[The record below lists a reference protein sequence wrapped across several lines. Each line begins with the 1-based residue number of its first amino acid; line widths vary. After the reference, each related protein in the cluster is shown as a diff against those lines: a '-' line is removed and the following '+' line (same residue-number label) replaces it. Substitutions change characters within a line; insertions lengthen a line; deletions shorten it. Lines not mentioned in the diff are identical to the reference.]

1 MAFTKVVG
9 AGIHTLSN
17 ITSHNI
23 NSSGII
29 TATKFVGPFDGGG
42 GINAG
47 IVTCTTLDVNG
58 NGDVSGNFVIDGN
71 LTVNGTTSTIDTNL
85 IGVDRVEVGANS
97 NSIVGVAI
105 TQSGTADILNLF
117 DGGTKVVTVDDEGN
131 VGLASAIPSKKLD
144 VVGDTL
150 LQGQTTIAHTT
161 SPQLII
167 KDSDTNS
174 PGDYNGISFRAANNT
189 EYGFIGSPDV
199 GGHTFFI
206 KTVNTVNPIRLQ
218 VNSSTRL
225 EVGNVGVYVSST
237 PFYVNGGNSAN
248 FSGDVNIVDSI
259 IHSGD
264 TDTKIRFPEN
274 GTVTVETDGSERFR
288 IDSSGRVR
296 IGLGSTTEGTVDS
309 DDLTIATT
317 GNTGMTIRSGAT
329 SNGAIHFSH
338 ATSGVE
344 EYAGFIDY
352 DHNTDFFQMGTNSSR
367 FLSADSD
374 LVVTLGKPSF
384 GGPSRTI
391 IYGNAGGIRKNSLLV
406 LNATAS
412 VTGRG
417 AGVAVGGN
425 TDPFGSFY
433 GQKNGNADS
442 AGGDVFLESIGD
454 INFTAGGDM
463 TTFSPPTPQLIIK
476 SDGKVGIGTDTP
488 NGDLQIR
495 AGQNASFRVLADP
508 STSGLFVG
516 NYGSGDGYRSL
527 SLLGSD
533 IRLHTITAGALSG
546 AQQRVHI
553 TSAGSVLLGHE
564 SSEHSDNYQLE
575 LSDTGSNSSI
585 SLTSIQDNIYASQLS
600 FVKARGSSLGSRT
613 IVQDGDM
620 LGQLA
625 FYGTDGTNRA
635 LGCTIN
641 VKVDGTPGNNDMPTR
656 IDFATSNDGSQTV
669 SNRLRLRSTGRVEI
683 PGSLSIGDNAT
694 HTFSA
699 HSEGD
704 DLIIGGS
711 GWRGM
716 TIYGDNGGGVIQF
729 ADDESNRIGQIL
741 YNHGND
747 SMDFRVNGNV
757 TRFQI
762 DADGSSYNTSNSSG
776 TTTHQFYNSN
786 SGSGADTRVMIKTYA
801 NQGAD
806 PFIKFDSGGSN
817 HVVGQ
822 LYGGTTNNKLVLGVG
837 ESPSGGVSG
846 IHIAG
851 DGIARITDHIYMEK
865 SSDPR
870 IYSGTSVGLNID
882 GQALYL
888 NRYVNS
894 TIAMARGGGPA
905 EVSNTNSGNDAQ
917 LNVYKS
923 TGNNS
928 DKAILRVGYNADYC
942 YAISRQRNSGSII
955 LNQTQAGGIA
965 HHQNTGDDTM
975 LLTNRNSVHIA
986 KLAPMVIGSPHVQSN
1001 STWGASRPFKF
1012 VMRFSTGNFSGN
1024 YHVCRMITQR
1034 DWGFSDWEVK
1044 MYRDYYS
1051 PSSNDG
1057 STSRYTGYYDSHT
1070 DTVVNYNQ
1078 LGSGSGTGAGA
1089 TLSRNTNLG
1098 PNGSFTIHQAA
1109 NGGYYRDAYATD
1121 YYVSLGNYS
1130 GVVLEITVKNPG
1142 GWLKDQATSLSTIY
1156 PAAFNGQ
1163 ASQSDADSW
1172 SYGRGLW
1179 FNVRQGILDTS
1190 WWNYSSNFGQQN
1202 LPIS

>member
-150 LQGQTTIAHTT
+150 IQGQLTVARSTH
-161 SPQLII
+161 PQLII

-174 PGDYNGISFRAANNT
+174 PGDENGISFRSANNT
-189 EYGFIGSPDV
+189 QYGFIGQTST
-199 GGHTFFI
+199 GGHTMLI
-206 KTVNTVNPIRLQ
+206 TTTNTVNPIRLQ
-218 VNSSTRL
+218 VNSSTNL
-225 EVGNVGVYVSST
+225 EIGYTGVYVDNVN
-237 PFYVNGGNSAN
+237 FFVNGGYNAYL
-248 FSGDVNIVDSI
+248 SGEVHIADSL
-259 IHSGD
+259 IHQGD
-264 TDTKIRFPEN
+264 TNTKIRFPAAD
-274 GTVTVETDGSERFR
+274 TISFETSGYERFR
-288 IDSSGRVR
+288 ITSGGIFGFNTNNPDTNFRFDFAGSARFGTGSYGSRIQFSRSGLGDELVIGVDGYGNSIANEATIQSSINSPRPLVFATNNTERFRINSNGQLLVGTTTTPSNSNSKLRVHFDQNTSSGNA
-296 IGLGSTTEGTVDS
+296 IELSHST
-309 DDLTIATT
+309 
-317 GNTGMTIRSGAT
+317 
-329 SNGAIHFSH
+329 NGADKAGAALGLAIDNGGASTNAADLYFST
-338 ATSGVE
+338 ATNGS
-344 EYAGFIDY
+344 
-352 DHNTDFFQMGTNSSR
+352 
-367 FLSADSD
+367 
-374 LVVTLGKPSF
+374 LVQRL
-384 GGPSRTI
+384 R
-391 IYGNAGGIRKNSLLV
+391 
-406 LNATAS
+406 
-412 VTGRG
+412 
-417 AGVAVGGN
+417 
-425 TDPFGSFY
+425 
-433 GQKNGNADS
+433 
-442 AGGDVFLESIGD
+442 
-454 INFTAGGDM
+454 
-463 TTFSPPTPQLIIK
+463 IK

-527 SLLGSD
+527 SLLGSSV
-533 IRLHTITAGALSG
+533 RLYTITAGALSG

-553 TSAGSVLLGHE
+553 TPTGSVLLGHE

-620 LGQLA
+620 LGQFA
-625 FYGTDGTNRA
+625 FYGTDGTNRS

-669 SNRLRLRSTGRVEI
+669 SNRLRLRSSGRVEI

-704 DLIIGGS
+704 DLVIGGS

-716 TIYGDNGGGVIQF
+716 TIYGEGGGGVIQF
-729 ADDESNRIGQIL
+729 ADNGNNRIGQIL

-757 TRFQI
+757 TRLQL

-806 PFIKFDSGGSN
+806 PYIKFDSGGSN

-822 LYGGTTNNKLVLGVG
+822 LYAGTTNNKLVLGVG

-851 DGIARITDHIYMEK
+851 DGNAQITNDLYMAK

-870 IYSGTSVGLNID
+870 LYAGTNVGFNID
-882 GQALYL
+882 GMALYL
-888 NRYVNS
+888 NRYVNA
-894 TIAMARGGGPA
+894 TIAMARGGGPV
-905 EVSNTNSGNDAQ
+905 EVSNTTNGNDAQ

-923 TGNNS
+923 SGNNT
-928 DKAILRVGYNADYC
+928 DKAILRVGYDSNNAYT
-942 YAISRQRNSGSII
+942 ISRQRNSSSIQVDSPQGGSIV
-955 LNQTQAGGIA
+955 
-965 HHQNTGDDTM
+965 HHTNTGDDTM

-986 KLAPMVIGSPHVQSN
+986 KLAPMVIQRPHIQSN
-1001 STWGASRPFKF
+1001 ASWGGSRPYTF
-1012 VMRFSTGNFSGN
+1012 VMRFSTGNFSGT
-1024 YHVCRMITQR
+1024 YHVARMISQH
-1034 DWGFSDWEVK
+1034 DWGFADWEAKVL
-1044 MYRDYYS
+1044 RDYYS
-1051 PSSNDG
+1051 PDTDDG
-1057 STSRYTGYYDSHT
+1057 ARTRYTGYYSTHSE
-1070 DTVVNYNQ
+1070 TVVTYNMKNN
-1078 LGSGSGTGAGA
+1078 GDSGPYASGRR
-1089 TLSRNTNLG
+1089 LSLNSNLG
-1098 PNGSFTIHQAA
+1098 PNGAHKIHQSA
-1109 NGGYYRDAYATD
+1109 NGGYYKDAYATD
-1121 YYVSLGNYS
+1121 YYVSLGTYS
-1130 GVVLEITVKNPG
+1130 GVTIEVTVNNPG
-1142 GWLKDQATSLSTIY
+1142 GWLKDQATSVTTIY
-1156 PAAFNGQ
+1156 PASFGGQ

-1172 SYGRGLW
+1172 SYGRGIW
-1179 FNVRQGILDTS
+1179 FNVRPGVLDTS
-1190 WWNYSSNFGQQN
+1190 WWGYNTNFGQQT
-1202 LPIS
+1202 LPTS